1 LPGLF
6 LLPATLPKTV
16 PSDDGLRKLPNVVL
30 FPAGTHTDM
39 HGRAEDY
46 TSAYVERLAR
56 ESEALRTGTNF
67 RLEPPA
73 VLGHEVDQ
81 SALSGIL
88 SADAVYQR
96 LYADGKITS
105 GGGPGAT
112 DKPAAGWPTNLRFEN
127 NALVADLDRIPPA
140 VADKIDSGEYRYPS
154 VEIKRGL
161 TKPDGS
167 KVDALW
173 RVALLGGTPPACRNV
188 PPFGETAAFADVV
201 YFTDAAPDN
210 EPAASPVRALLA
222 KLWKLPAAFIAK
234 LNRPQ
239 LDQLAEAAAGG
250 HDLPAEIAAMADT
263 NRPASLIDQLKALTD
278 ADRAALA
285 DLLKPTLTAS
295 FADQQ
300 KALEEKSAAALKRIE
315 DRDAEERR
323 KQIHAF
329 CEAERGVHIRP
340 ADLDRTDHLNVKTRL
355 LAIPPNEVLCF
366 ADADG
371 KEVRKSRLEVEMEAI
386 KDGPPLRSGP
396 RIREF
401 AGQPP
406 RSDVKDFYARHPELT
421 GKRK

>member
-30 FPAGTHTDM
+30 FPAGRHTDM

-46 TSAYVERLAR
+46 TPAYVERLAR
-56 ESEALRTGTNF
+56 ESEALRTGADF

-112 DKPAAGWPTNLRFEN
+112 DRPAAGWPTNIRFEN
-127 NALVADLDRIPPA
+127 NAVVADLDRIPPA
-140 VADKIDSGEYRYPS
+140 VADKIDAGEYRYPS

-161 TKPDGS
+161 TKPDGT

-188 PPFGETAAFADVV
+188 PAFGETAAFADVV
-201 YFTDAAPDN
+201 YFTDA
-210 EPAASPVRALLA
+210 EPAAGPPAGLHALLA
-222 KLWKLPAAFIAK
+222 KVWKLPAAFLSK
-234 LNRPQ
+234 LTRPQ
-239 LDQLAEAAAGG
+239 LDQLAADAAAL
-250 HDLPAEIAAMADT
+250 DSAETAMSDMNKPA
-263 NRPASLIDQLKALTD
+263 PALTD
-278 ADRAALA
+278 ADRKALA
-285 DLLKPTLTAS
+285 DAIKADLVAA
-295 FADQQ
+295 FADRE
-300 KALEEKSAAALKRIE
+300 KALDAKAAAALKRIE
-315 DRDAEERR
+315 EREAEERR

-340 ADLDRTDHLNVKTRL
+340 ADLDRKDHLNVMTRL
-355 LAIPPNEVLCF
+355 LAIPPNEVICF

-396 RIREF
+396 RIQAF
-401 AGQPP
+401 AGQPADG
-406 RSDVKDFYARHPELT
+406 RTAQQADVKSFYDRHPELA
-421 GKRK
+421 GAKR